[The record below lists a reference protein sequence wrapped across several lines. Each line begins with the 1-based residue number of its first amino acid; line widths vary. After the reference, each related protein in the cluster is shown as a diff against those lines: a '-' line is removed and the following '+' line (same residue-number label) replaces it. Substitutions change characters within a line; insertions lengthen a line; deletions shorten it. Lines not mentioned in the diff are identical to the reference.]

1 MLFCVVLGYAQ
12 PKMHALQKFEAMS
25 SKMLA
30 FDGCLVQAVDCTLVQ
45 CLRCKKMYVCILP
58 VQGSHPCLHK
68 AIMCMPAQGNQ
79 TTKFVMCALVG
90 HMAIAEH

>member
-30 FDGCLVQAVDCTLVQ
+30 FDGCLVQAMDCRIVRKYIMAVGFSFEEGNPKVG
-45 CLRCKKMYVCILP
+45 CP
-58 VQGSHPCLHK
+58 DLHV
-68 AIMCMPAQGNQ
+68 N
-79 TTKFVMCALVG
+79 
-90 HMAIAEH
+90 